1 MTGKEKWEEDFR
13 LPLYPFQR
21 RGVQFLDQSNGRA
34 ILGDEMGL
42 GKTIQVLAWL
52 KKHPEALPAIVV
64 CPASLKL
71 NWDKEIKKCTDF
83 TTQIIS
89 GKRPTAVNHRSDI
102 VIINYDIVFPWR
114 LFLSSRS
121 LVLDECHLIKNLMT
135 KRTKGVRFIAK
146 MCKYIIAVSGTP
158 ITSRPSEFYST
169 ISMVRPGLFT
179 LRYYRWRF
187 CAPKHN
193 GFAWTYKGASN
204 TAELHRIVSSFMIR
218 RLKREV
224 LPELPTK
231 VRSIIPLQMDPKA
244 RKEYVEA
251 STNFISWV
259 VKNKGVIK
267 AQSAIRA
274 MAFTK
279 VEYLK
284 QIVVKGKMSQMLEWM
299 SDYIDDYKLVLFGTH
314 IDVLENIH
322 AHFQSQSVLFTGRL
336 NLQERAQAVRSFQE
350 RPSKRLFIGQIKAA
364 GVGITLTAANAVC
377 FAELGWTPGEHDQ
390 AEDRIH
396 RIGQTADSI
405 NAYYLL
411 AQNTIEEDIAQLI
424 DDKRQVITEILD
436 GKDAEQESLL
446 TELLKRLEKK
456 R

>member
-1 MTGKEKWEEDFR
+1 MAGKEKWEEGFR

-21 RGVQFLDQSNGRA
+21 QGVQFLDQSNGRA

-52 KKHPEALPAIVV
+52 RKHPEALPATVV

-71 NWDKEIKKCTDF
+71 NWDREIKRCTDF

-121 LVLDECHLIKNLMT
+121 LILDECHLVKNLAT

-146 MCKYIIAVSGTP
+146 ANKYIIAVSGTP
-158 ITSRPSEFYST
+158 ITSRPSEFFST

-193 GFAWTYKGASN
+193 GFGWTYNGASN

-218 RLKREV
+218 RLKRDV
-224 LPELPTK
+224 LTELPMKT
-231 VRSIIPLQMDPKA
+231 RSIIPLQMDQKSK
-244 RKEYVEA
+244 REYLEA
-251 STNFISWV
+251 SNNFLLWV
-259 VKNKGVIK
+259 AKNKGAVK
-267 AQSAIRA
+267 AQSAARA

-284 QIVVKGKMSQMLEWM
+284 QIVVNGKMAQMIEWIE
-299 SDYIDDYKLVLFGTH
+299 DYINDYKLVLFGTH

-322 AHFQSQSVLFTGRL
+322 AHFQSQSLLFTGRL

-350 RPSKRLFIGQIKAA
+350 RPSKRLFIGQMKAA
-364 GVGITLTAANAVC
+364 GVGITLTAASAVC

-411 AQNTIEEDIAQLI
+411 AQGSIEEDIAQLL
-424 DDKRQVITEILD
+424 DAKRRIITEILD